1 MRPRS
6 ADTERGIALP
16 PWVIGV
22 SIGIVVVAM
31 LTFVITGGPDR
42 GGEAAANQATEASST
57 SSDEPSS
64 EPSEPAAAGP
74 LQAPSSKPKQPKLH
88 PKEPAKA
95 EKPRKVAAERTVH
108 DRSAYVEVY
117 NNSIVTGLAN
127 ETAAELQDAGWN
139 VVGVDNWYGD
149 IPDSTVYYPSRLHDV
164 ARLLAADLGITR
176 LHSAV
181 APMRFDRL
189 TVILT
194 GPL

>member
-16 PWVIGV
+16 PWAIGV

-31 LTFVITGGPDR
+31 LGFVISGGPDR
-42 GGEAAANQATEASST
+42 GGGEAAADPTTAASPT
-57 SSDEPSS
+57 PSDEPSA
-64 EPSEPAAAGP
+64 EPSEPAAAESSK
-74 LQAPSSKPKQPKLH
+74 APSSKPNQQPEK
-88 PKEPAKA
+88 PAKA
-95 EKPRKVAAERTVH
+95 KSEKPRQVAAERTAR

-117 NNSIVTGLAN
+117 NNSTVTGLAN
-127 ETAAELQDAGWN
+127 ETAAELQDAGWK

-164 ARLLAADLGITR
+164 AKLLAADLGVTR

>member
-6 ADTERGIALP
+6 ADTERGVALP

-42 GGEAAANQATEASST
+42 GGEAAADPTTVASPT
-57 SSDEPSS
+57 PSDEPSAES
-64 EPSEPAAAGP
+64 SEPAAAESSK
-74 LQAPSSKPKQPKLH
+74 APSAKPKPQP
-88 PKEPAKA
+88 
-95 EKPRKVAAERTVH
+95 EKPARAEQPRQVAAERTAR

-117 NNSIVTGLAN
+117 NNSTVTGLAS

-149 IPDSTVYYPSRLHDV
+149 IPDSTVYYPSRLHGL
-164 ARLLAADLGITR
+164 AKLLAADLGIRR

>member
-6 ADTERGIALP
+6 ADTERGVALP

-42 GGEAAANQATEASST
+42 GGEAAADPTTAASPT
-57 SSDEPSS
+57 PSDEPSAES
-64 EPSEPAAAGP
+64 SEPAAAESSK
-74 LQAPSSKPKQPKLH
+74 APSSKPKPQPK
-88 PKEPAKA
+88 KPARA
-95 EKPRKVAAERTVH
+95 ERPRQVAAERTAR

-117 NNSIVTGLAN
+117 NNSTVTGLAN

-164 ARLLAADLGITR
+164 AKLLAADLGITR